1 MANTVTMLEKL
12 INPQVMADMI
22 SYELEQKL
30 RATQFYKI
38 NRTLVGRAG
47 DTITVPAWKYIGM
60 AEDVAENAQV
70 PRREMDTKDI
80 SYTVKKA
87 ALEVAL
93 TDEAVLSGYGDP
105 VGETT
110 RQLRLA
116 IQEKMEDD
124 GIMLLR
130 GIDSA
135 TGLVYE
141 ATGAIG
147 YDTVVNALDLLK
159 LEEQG
164 TNLFLMVNHTS
175 IKTLRRDDRFH
186 DRMTAAGDVVFTT
199 GVVGSIAGCQ
209 VVISN
214 RLGDDEA
221 YILTPEC
228 LTAFMK
234 RDLTVETER
243 EMSFKR
249 TKIGSDAH
257 YVIAIE
263 DYDKLVRIALPEAT
277 P

>member
-1 MANTVTMLEKL
+1 MSNVTLLNNL

-30 RATQFYKI
+30 RATQFFKVD
-38 NRTLVGRAG
+38 RTLTGRAG

-60 AEDVAENAQV
+60 AEDVAENAEV
-70 PRREMDTKDI
+70 PRREMETEDI

-87 ALEVAL
+87 AIEVAL

-105 VGETT
+105 MGETT
-110 RQLRLA
+110 RQLRLS
-116 IQEKMEDD
+116 IQEKMDYD
-124 GIMLLR
+124 AIQLLKGIN
-130 GIDSA
+130 A
-135 TGLVYE
+135 TNGLFH
-141 ATGAIG
+141 TAIAPIS
-147 YDTVVNALDLLK
+147 YDTIVEALDLLK

-164 TNLFLMVNHTS
+164 TNLFLMVNHTN
-175 IKTLRRDDRFH
+175 IKNIRKDERFVDRQ
-186 DRMTAAGDVVFTT
+186 TAAGDAVLLNGT
-199 GVVGSIAGCQ
+199 VGSIAGCS
-209 VVISN
+209 VLISN
-214 RLGDDEA
+214 RLDDDEA

-234 RDLTVETER
+234 REITVETER

-263 DYDKLVRIALPEAT
+263 DYDKIVKISLTAV
-277 P
+277 